1 MKSTVG
7 LSLKRNF
14 IWTLG
19 GNVIYAGSQWAMLV
33 VLAKLGNPSAV
44 GRLALGLA
52 VTAPVFM
59 FAQLQLRSV
68 QVTDAKREYAFA
80 DYLALRLVTMLL
92 AMLALIGILAAS
104 GYKAEVAM
112 VIFAIGA
119 AKMIEG
125 TSDVF
130 YGFMQQHERM
140 DRIAISMT
148 IKGLLS
154 LAAFGIAYLLTH
166 SVLWCSIALVG
177 AWSVVMLFY
186 DVRSGR
192 MLMRLLREVDGTYQE
207 RLWPRWRWKQLWNLG
222 MLSLPLGFVMM
233 LISLNTNVPRYF
245 IERQLGE
252 RELGVFA
259 AITALMV
266 AINTIVCALGQSA
279 SPRMAKHYAA
289 GDRRAYGVL
298 VAKLVMVGILL
309 GVTGV
314 GVVLIGGRWI
324 LTLLYGPEYASHTV
338 VFALVAVASGIAC
351 VQSFLGYA
359 VTAARYFNIQAPLL
373 ALVTA
378 VTAGSCFLLIP
389 AYGLAGAAVALM
401 ISSAVH
407 VLGNVVILAHAMT
420 RASKRSI

>member
-1 MKSTVG
+1 
-7 LSLKRNF
+7 
-14 IWTLG
+14 
-19 GNVIYAGSQWAMLV
+19 
-33 VLAKLGNPSAV
+33 
-44 GRLALGLA
+44 
-52 VTAPVFM
+52 
-59 FAQLQLRSV
+59 
-68 QVTDAKREYAFA
+68 
-80 DYLALRLVTMLL
+80 
-92 AMLALIGILAAS
+92 
-104 GYKAEVAM
+104 
-112 VIFAIGA
+112 
-119 AKMIEG
+119 
-125 TSDVF
+125 
-130 YGFMQQHERM
+130 M